1 VVRAGGGRGR
11 TFVFES
17 RWKVELASLDDSTGL
32 VTSLVTAPTTL
43 DATEPWPTSLPHNDA
58 DTEFVNSTAYS
69 GPLMS

>member
-1 VVRAGGGRGR
+1 
-11 TFVFES
+11 
-17 RWKVELASLDDSTGL
+17 
-32 VTSLVTAPTTL
+32 VTAPTTL